1 MAQCIVNLEISIH
14 LLSNGEKCLFGN
26 QLDALIHWL
35 SKVSFSPVRVQFWG
49 AHGARSMAAGL
60 GSATGAAHT
69 GVFGLGFAVVLFGI
83 RAAGI
88 SPGHLESEIHPK
100 FGLPTFEASS

>member
-1 MAQCIVNLEISIH
+1 MAQCTVNLEISIH

-69 GVFGLGFAVVLFGI
+69 GVFGLGCAVVLFGL
-83 RAAGI
+83 RAEGI
-88 SPGHLESEIHPK
+88 SPGHLE
-100 FGLPTFEASS
+100 